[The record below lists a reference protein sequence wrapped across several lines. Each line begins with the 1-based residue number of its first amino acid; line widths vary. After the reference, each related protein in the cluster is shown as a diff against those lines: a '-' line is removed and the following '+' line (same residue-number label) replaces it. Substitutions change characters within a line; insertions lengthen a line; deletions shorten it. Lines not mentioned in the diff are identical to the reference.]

1 MEIEHVELVEALA
14 NNRWSDIQKLM
25 DIGEAAL
32 PAVKYG
38 MGHPDWRV
46 RRGCAFVVDHVFDVD
61 ALQRLILLARDPKK
75 KVRNMA
81 VHALGCDRCKGGV
94 NPIDAVPHL
103 AHAALNDESLRVR
116 RTATLMLALQA
127 PEKRVARVLRK
138 ILAGAS
144 DPKILK
150 HANYGLDRYAS
161 ALTAQA

>member
-14 NNRWSDIQKLM
+14 NNRWADIKKLM

-81 VHALGCDRCKGGV
+81 VHAIGCDRCKGGV

-103 AHAALNDESLRVR
+103 AYAALNDESLRVR

-127 PEKRVARVLRK
+127 PAKRITRILRK

-144 DPKILK
+144 DPKIIK
-150 HANYGLDRYAS
+150 HANFGLDRYAQRN
-161 ALTAQA
+161 APA

>member
-1 MEIEHVELVEALA
+1 MEIEHVDLVEALA
-14 NNRWSDIQKLM
+14 KNRWSDIKKLM

-46 RRGCAFVVDHVFDVD
+46 RRGCASVVDHVWDVD
-61 ALQRLILLARDPKK
+61 ALKRLILLARDPKK

-103 AHAALNDESLRVR
+103 AYAALNDPALRVR

-127 PEKRVARVLRK
+127 PEKRIARILRK
-138 ILAGAS
+138 IGETETDA
-144 DPKILK
+144 KILK
-150 HANYGLDRYAS
+150 HAQFGLARH
-161 ALTAQA
+161 QV